1 MKGITVDG
9 ESSVVQHR
17 FAVVYAPGYSQGRS
31 RGRFAEN
38 CVFIVDSELDAIEEA
53 NVEKHLFAAKVIGPS
68 KSSEGQRIYYLD
80 DWIDTS
86 INDTHIDDE

>member
-9 ESSVVQHR
+9 ESSVVQHK
-17 FAVVYAPGYSQGRS
+17 FAVIYAPKRS
-31 RGRFAEN
+31 RGRFAES
-38 CVFIVDSELDAIEEA
+38 CVFICETELHAIEEE
-53 NVEKHLFAAKVIGPS
+53 NTEKHLYAAKVIGPS

-86 INDTHIDDE
+86 IK

>member
-9 ESSVVQHR
+9 ESSVVQYK
-17 FAVVYAPGYSQGRS
+17 FAVIYAPKRS

-38 CVFIVDSELDAIEEA
+38 CVFVVETELDAIDEA
-53 NVEKHLFAAKVIGPS
+53 NPDKHLYAAKVIGPS

-86 INDTHIDDE
+86 LG

>member
-9 ESSVVQHR
+9 ESDVVQNK
-17 FAVVYAPGYSQGRS
+17 FAVVYAPKRS

-38 CVFIVDSELDAIEEA
+38 CVFVVETELDAIDEA
-53 NVEKHLFAAKVIGPS
+53 NPEKHLYAAKVIGPS

-80 DWIDTS
+80 AWIDTS
-86 INDTHIDDE
+86 VFD

>member
-9 ESSVVQHR
+9 ESSVVQHK
-17 FAVVYAPGYSQGRS
+17 FAVIYAPKRS

-38 CVFIVDSELDAIEEA
+38 CVFIVETELDAIDEA
-53 NVEKHLFAAKVIGPS
+53 NPEKHLYAAKVIGPS

-80 DWIDTS
+80 AWIDTS
-86 INDTHIDDE
+86 ISD

>member
-9 ESSVVQHR
+9 ESNVVQHK
-17 FAVVYAPGYSQGRS
+17 FAVIYAPKRS

-38 CVFIVDSELDAIEEA
+38 CVFVVETELDAIDEA
-53 NVEKHLFAAKVIGPS
+53 NPEKHLYAAKVIGPS

-80 DWIDTS
+80 AWIDTS
-86 INDTHIDDE
+86 VAE

>member
-9 ESSVVQHR
+9 QSSVVQHK
-17 FAVVYAPGYSQGRS
+17 FAVVYAPKRS

-38 CVFIVDSELDAIEEA
+38 CVFICESELDAIEEA
-53 NVEKHLFAAKVIGPS
+53 NIEKHLFAAKVIGPS

-80 DWIDTS
+80 TWIDAS
-86 INDTHIDDE
+86 IND

>member
-17 FAVVYAPGYSQGRS
+17 FAVVYAPKRS

-38 CVFIVDSELDAIEEA
+38 CVFLCDSELDAIEEA

-80 DWIDTS
+80 DWIDIS
-86 INDTHIDDE
+86 IND